1 MWTIAAVNK
10 KIDGPL
16 GSYNGLT
23 DVHLAHFFSRPHQ
36 QSHLKAAKLIT
47 EDGTIIPEQKV
58 KIATLEYEKKKKMY
72 DILANTVIQNAAHKE
87 SSWNKKLSNCLEDI
101 LKMENVERI
110 KTGSKKK
117 NRNAFHGSFKSSSV
131 PATFQSYD
139 LCKWLSDKIN
149 EKNILSTPKSA
160 PTTNRKS
167 FKNHTSNIHSS
178 ISKLKRCFS
187 AKEAS
192 PYVFP
197 LLMCNTHTFNPQKG
211 VLQTVKPHK
220 KKKKKKWKK
229 NAINVEPNNPSSAD
243 TSSTKITKLS
253 FPDQNFNID
262 QCKVTL
268 YYYGHS
274 PLAKSQTGIVEEITI
289 RQQHCGGTP
298 VIIYKGHIS
307 PNESV
312 AFICLDHEGF
322 TFSITLFL
330 DGIRYLKLSSC
341 CIFRYSPGRRLGG
354 SSGCFAIRNI
364 EGGKPCLRCQYRQI
378 ETGTNLYQRFDIVT
392 LEDTRS
398 MKAEEF
404 VAEASNF
411 NRLDFVEVVENDNLI
426 RNNGNENHTEDDVAS
441 SVASEVVHSASEE
454 IEETTDIF
462 NDNQDVILSNDVTEN
477 TNEIEDKNASVEEN
491 LNDESSY
498 DSESSVKSIAE
509 SIKNVVKTEEF
520 QSKPY
525 QSETS
530 DDDDDGVQEHI
541 VIASVH
547 GSPS

>member
-23 DVHLAHFFSRPHQ
+23 DVHLAHFFSRPNQ

-47 EDGTIIPEQKV
+47 DDGTIIPEQKV

-72 DILANTVIQNAAHKE
+72 DLLANTVIQNAAHKE
-87 SSWNKKLSNCLEDI
+87 GSWNKKLSNCLEDI
-101 LKMENVERI
+101 LKMENVAKI
-110 KTGSKKK
+110 KARSKKK
-117 NRNAFHGSFKSSSV
+117 DRNAFYKSSKSSSM

-139 LCKWLSDKIN
+139 WCKWLGDKIN
-149 EKNILSTPKSA
+149 ERNILSTPQSA
-160 PTTNRKS
+160 PTANRKS
-167 FKNHTSNIHSS
+167 IKTNTSNLHSS

-187 AKEAS
+187 AKETS

-197 LLMCNTHTFNPQKG
+197 LFMSNAHTFNHQKSS
-211 VLQTVKPHK
+211 QETVHMHR
-220 KKKKKKWKK
+220 KKKKKWKK
-229 NAINVEPNNPSSAD
+229 NAINVEPKNPSSAD

-262 QCKVTL
+262 QCKATL

-274 PLAKSQTGIVEEITI
+274 PLAKSQSGIVEEITI

-307 PNESV
+307 PNASV
-312 AFICLDHEGF
+312 TFMCLDHEGF

-354 SSGCFAIRNI
+354 SSGCFSIKSI

-378 ETGTNLYQRFDIVT
+378 ESGANLNQRFDIVK
-392 LEDTRS
+392 LEDTQSLQRDEFVS
-398 MKAEEF
+398 DAMSFNERNFAEE
-404 VAEASNF
+404 S
-411 NRLDFVEVVENDNLI
+411 
-426 RNNGNENHTEDDVAS
+426 
-441 SVASEVVHSASEE
+441 
-454 IEETTDIF
+454 
-462 NDNQDVILSNDVTEN
+462 
-477 TNEIEDKNASVEEN
+477 
-491 LNDESSY
+491 
-498 DSESSVKSIAE
+498 
-509 SIKNVVKTEEF
+509 
-520 QSKPY
+520 
-525 QSETS
+525 
-530 DDDDDGVQEHI
+530 
-541 VIASVH
+541 H
-547 GSPS
+547 GG